1 MPFTPSPVYKVHFI
15 LNTKGGVGKSLV
27 AFILAQAHRHLNLPV
42 KCFDADAT
50 TATFSSFT
58 ALNVERIELLEGTVI
73 NDRGLDQVMEPVMTE
88 AAHFVIDTGTST
100 YVAVSNYLIENDV
113 HNQIRSA
120 GKRVAVHVII
130 VGGGR
135 TLRETL
141 SDFDDLA
148 AQLPPE
154 VDIIVWLNEHFGE
167 IRQDGKAFREMQV
180 YQEHQARV
188 SGLVLLPQ
196 RTASTFGADVK
207 EMMQKHL
214 TFEEAV
220 ASPEFSLMSK
230 QRLKIIQRD
239 VYGQLESLL

>member
-1 MPFTPSPVYKVHFI
+1 MQDVIPPVYKVHFI
-15 LNTKGGVGKSLV
+15 LNAKGGVGKSLV
-27 AFILAQAHRHLNLPV
+27 AFVLAQFHARRQLPV
-42 KCFDADAT
+42 MCFDADAT
-50 TATFSSFT
+50 TATFSSFA
-58 ALNVERIELLEGTVI
+58 ALKVRRIELLEGTVI

-88 AAHFVIDTGTST
+88 PSHFVIDTGTST

-113 HNQIRSA
+113 HNQIRA
-120 GKRVAVHVII
+120 VGKQVVVHVII

-148 AQLPPE
+148 TQLPRDVE
-154 VDIIVWLNEHFGE
+154 IIVWLNEHFGV
-167 IRQDGKAFREMQV
+167 IKQDSKAFHDMQV
-180 YQEHQARV
+180 YQTHRDRV
-188 SGLVLLPQ
+188 GGLVHLPP

-214 TFEEAV
+214 TFEEAI
-220 ASPEFSLMSK
+220 ASPDFTVMSK

-239 VYGQLESLL
+239 VYEQLEAVL